1 MSGSRNQRIVDAKI
15 AGCCSNM
22 QNRLP
27 DARARLIVADGRGR
41 DGMDVVRQALAEELG
56 RAVRA
61 LRRGNRSDRCIHDIR
76 ARLKHCRA
84 LLRLLRKSLG
94 EDAYHRE
101 NARLRDAARPLV
113 GVRDAAVLVQA
124 LDGLRRRSGGG
135 KIYRSIRSALRQ
147 ECRERRGQ
155 LHRKTLLSSAQLVGG
170 VARYM
175 RMLPPSQPAAADLAK
190 AVKRA
195 YRTCRRAMTAAEQQ
209 RSRDRLHEWRKQVK
223 YFASQLKSLAPLMHR
238 RLGKTYKKSIR
249 LADCLGDDHDLALL
263 HDKII
268 QHGRPGGAAVDAL
281 VHRLAQRRAKLQR
294 KAYRRGR
301 ELFDATARR
310 LEARV
315 RHRLPRN

>member
-1 MSGSRNQRIVDAKI
+1 MPN
-15 AGCCSNM
+15 C
-22 QNRLP
+22 RLLLQQH
-27 DARARLIVADGRGR
+27 ARARLIVAGGRGG
-41 DGMDVVRQALAEELG
+41 DGMDVVRRELAKELG

-61 LRRGNRSDRCIHDIR
+61 LRHGNRSDRCIHDIR

-113 GVRDAAVLVQA
+113 AVRDAAVLVQA
-124 LDGLRRRSGGG
+124 LDGLCRRSGGG
-135 KIYRSIRSALRQ
+135 RTIYRSIRSALRQ
-147 ECRERRGQ
+147 ECRERREQ
-155 LHRKTLLSSAQLVGG
+155 LHRKALLSSAQLVGG
-170 VARYM
+170 VARHM
-175 RMLPPSQPAAADLAK
+175 RVLPPSQPVGADLTK

-195 YRTCRRAMTAAEQQ
+195 YRTCRRTMTVAEQQ

-223 YFASQLKSLAPLMHR
+223 YFAGQLKFLAPLMHK
-238 RLGKTYKKSIR
+238 RLGRTCKKSIR

-281 VHRLAQRRAKLQR
+281 VHRLAQRRAKLQC
-294 KAYRRGR
+294 KAYRWGR

-315 RHRLPRN
+315 RRRLPRN

>member
-1 MSGSRNQRIVDAKI
+1 MDA
-15 AGCCSNM
+15 
-22 QNRLP
+22 
-27 DARARLIVADGRGR
+27 
-41 DGMDVVRQALAEELG
+41 VRQELAEELG
-56 RAVRA
+56 RAVRG
-61 LRRGNRSDRCIHDIR
+61 LRHGNRSDRCIHDIR

-113 GVRDAAVLVQA
+113 AVRDAAVLVQA
-124 LDGLRRRSGGG
+124 LDGLCPRSGGG
-135 KIYRSIRSALRQ
+135 KAIYRSIRSALRQ

-155 LHRKTLLSSAQLVGG
+155 LRRKALLSSARLVGA
-170 VARYM
+170 VARHM
-175 RMLPPSQPAAADLAK
+175 RTLPPSQPAGADLAK

-223 YFASQLKSLAPLMHR
+223 YFAGQLKFLAPLMHEH
-238 RLGKTYKKSIR
+238 LGKTCKKSIR

-268 QHGRPGGAAVDAL
+268 QHGRSGGAAVDGL
-281 VHRLAQRRAKLQR
+281 VHRLTQRRAKLQR
-294 KAYRRGR
+294 KAHRWGRR
-301 ELFDATARR
+301 LFDATARR

-315 RHRLPRN
+315 RRRLPRN